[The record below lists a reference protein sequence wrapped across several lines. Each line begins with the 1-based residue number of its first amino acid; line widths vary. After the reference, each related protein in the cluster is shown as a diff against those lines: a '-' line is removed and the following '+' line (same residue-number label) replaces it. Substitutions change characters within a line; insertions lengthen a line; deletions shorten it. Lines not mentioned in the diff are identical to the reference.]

1 MGRTQRRELM
11 NIPDE
16 AHRSNKI
23 GGVEKKKNKTYLK
36 KNEEGRL
43 TQAERLLSEYFGTR
57 SECVVVQGLE
67 C

>member
-23 GGVEKKKNKTYLK
+23 GGVEKKK
-36 KNEEGRL
+36 
-43 TQAERLLSEYFGTR
+43 QDIS
-57 SECVVVQGLE
+57 
-67 C
+67 